1 MSGSMFKLPI
11 SRRTGMVRREM
22 GNLERIPEL
31 LTYPLGTEC

>member
-22 GNLERIPEL
+22 GNLERIQL
-31 LTYPLGTEC
+31 